1 MLPPCDV
8 TFAVPHCLSSFIRPI
23 VLVSPL
29 PRFYFCQRFFFPSH
43 PSDPLILP
51 VQNFSFTLSCGC
63 SRAVFLKFLFPAQH
77 SNSLFFLSLSPALGV
92 HQAAYVSSLPLLMT
106 VLHQVPRHD
115 SAIFWL
121 ALKATRELWLFPFA
135 ANSPYRQSNLTF
147 LFSLQSTNFIKIS
160 IAHASTQSH
169 LRLSVSSISWSL
181 LREFPS
187 LLTLLNSKLFTEPT
201 PTRLF
206 RTPPFWKVYCIYII
220 YYSTI
225 KFYRK

>member
-1 MLPPCDV
+1 MLVLFSKTLPSHFTIFTKFCFTLNSYPLLHFFTHCLLSSFFFTLAMLPPCDV

-169 LRLSVSSISWSL
+169 LRLSVSSIS
-181 LREFPS
+181 
-187 LLTLLNSKLFTEPT
+187 
-201 PTRLF
+201 
-206 RTPPFWKVYCIYII
+206 
-220 YYSTI
+220 
-225 KFYRK
+225 